1 VDTITKLERDCR
13 ATISLQAE
21 DHVVTQKLENK
32 ALHLALSG
40 ALNGIPMVQCL
51 QRLADTTYL
60 AAGDL
65 ALGFTPTS

>member
-1 VDTITKLERDCR
+1 LIVDTITKLERDCR

-21 DHVVTQKLENK
+21 DHVITQKLENK

-51 QRLADTTYL
+51 TKISRCNV
-60 AAGDL
+60 
-65 ALGFTPTS
+65 SRRR